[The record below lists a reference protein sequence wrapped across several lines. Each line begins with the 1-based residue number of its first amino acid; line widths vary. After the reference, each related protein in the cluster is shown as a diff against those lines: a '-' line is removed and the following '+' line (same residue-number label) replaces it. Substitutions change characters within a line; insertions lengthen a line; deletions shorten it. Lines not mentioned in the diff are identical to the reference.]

1 MKLLPFQRRDFAAA
15 ALLDGVILSLEQGLG
30 KSFAAFTIPYIWRAP
45 RCLIVAPG
53 DLHPQLAETAALHFG
68 LALPALATPDD
79 LTYHR
84 LHLPPKPLNPGQQPS
99 FFITSYEALT
109 RNGADEWPSDVDSNG
124 KILLRAR
131 ERARLIEARAL
142 AKAWVLSRL
151 LGTKVDFK
159 PYMEGVGSEF
169 GGITCVWKPS
179 MARILKQL
187 EGRGAGFDCI
197 VLDEAT
203 YIQGDSLIAKGVSL
217 LAPRKRLLLTGT
229 PVKNRLES
237 IFTLAWWATGA
248 ADAPTTRWPYKPDD
262 KQKFAKHHLEV
273 DRFLTR
279 EEEKAEREGKK
290 RNQVRLSKTS
300 PRVCNVQRLWRLLSP
315 VVLRRRKADCG
326 LDIVPKTIR
335 PITIQLGTAQS
346 TIYKEHLEF
355 RPTAAAGSGGAKTLP
370 ALAAMGMQIT
380 NLRQAAL
387 CPDAPALADV
397 VSNAHP
403 ARKRSWTPW
412 TPKLAAC
419 LSLIADLLDQGEQ
432 VMIGSPF
439 TRFSTVLHELLTEA
453 RVASLHLDGTTPP
466 RERGLLAAAF
476 KRMDASVLV
485 AGLASMARG
494 HSFENCSH
502 LILPAYS
509 WAMDENAQFIDR
521 IWRLNS
527 LRPVTIYTLCAAGTI
542 DERLAE
548 SFSDKA
554 DTAQLTLD
562 GRLFPETIEDLDPEL
577 LLAEAYDAF
586 QKNSGNATI
595 EESLL
600 EAGWP
605 GLAKRL
611 RWSQVRFNEF
621 HPPLVAPIVTA
632 ADLIASMHDH
642 APDPLFDHA
651 IAKERFKQDLAK
663 LFPK

>member
-30 KSFAAFTIPYIWRAP
+30 KSFAAFTIPFIWRSP
-45 RCLIVAPG
+45 RVLLVAPG
-53 DLHPQLAETAALHFG
+53 DLHSQLAATAAIHFG
-68 LALPALATPDD
+68 VPLPALATADD
-79 LTYHR
+79 LARHR
-84 LHLPPKPLNPGQQPS
+84 LHLPAPALRDGAMPE

-109 RNGADEWPSDVDSNG
+109 RNGADEWPSEVSTEG
-124 KILLRAR
+124 KLVMRAR
-131 ERARLIEARAL
+131 ERSRLIEAKAL

-151 LGTKVDFK
+151 LGHKVDFK
-159 PYMEGVGSEF
+159 PYMEGVGREF
-169 GGITCVWKPS
+169 WGITCVWKPS
-179 MARILKQL
+179 MARILKQF
-187 EGRGAGFDCI
+187 EGSGAGFDCI

-203 YIQGDSLIAKGVSL
+203 FIQGDSLIAKGVTL
-217 LAPRKRLLLTGT
+217 LAPKKRLLLTGT

-248 ADAPTTRWPYKPDD
+248 AAAPSTRWPYKPDD

-279 EEEKAEREGKK
+279 EEEKSEREQKK
-290 RNQVRLSKTS
+290 RSSVRVTKVT

-326 LDIVPKTIR
+326 VDIVPKTIR
-335 PITIQLGTAQS
+335 PISIPLGTAQAAV
-346 TIYKEHLEF
+346 YKEHLDF
-355 RPTAAAGSGGAKTLP
+355 RPCGTSSGVKNLLP
-370 ALAAMGMQIT
+370 LAAMGMQIT

-387 CPDAPALADV
+387 CPDSPALADV

-403 ARKRSWTPW
+403 AKKRSWSPW
-412 TPKLAAC
+412 TPKLAAT

-439 TRFSTVLHELLTEA
+439 TRFAAVLHELLTEA
-453 RVASLHLDGTTPP
+453 RVTSLHLDGAIHPK
-466 RERGLLAAAF
+466 ERGRLAETF
-476 KRMDASVLV
+476 KRKEASVLV
-485 AGLASMARG
+485 AGLDSMARG

-509 WAMDENAQFIDR
+509 WAMDVNAQFIDR

-527 LRPVTIYTLCAAGTI
+527 RLPVTVYTLAATGTI

-548 SFSDKA
+548 SFSDKS

-586 QKNSGNATI
+586 HKNSAAATI

-600 EAGWP
+600 ESGWSA
-605 GLAKRL
+605 LAKRL
-611 RWSQVRFNEF
+611 KWSQVRFNEF
-621 HPPLVAPIVTA
+621 HPPIVSPIVTA
-632 ADLIASMHDH
+632 ADLLAASHGH
-642 APDPLFDHA
+642 AADPLFDHA
-651 IAKERFKQDLAK
+651 VAKARFLQDLSSM
-663 LFPK
+663 LPPR